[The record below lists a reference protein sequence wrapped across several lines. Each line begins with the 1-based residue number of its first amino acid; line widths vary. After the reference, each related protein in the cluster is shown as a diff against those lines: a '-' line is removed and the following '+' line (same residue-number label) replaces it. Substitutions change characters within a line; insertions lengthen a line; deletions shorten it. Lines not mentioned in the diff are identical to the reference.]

1 MAHYMRYIAT
11 DTREITLE
19 LLETALQAVDPFYHL
34 ECEANFAKFMYGDA
48 TYGRMSVSRPGD
60 EEFAEEIQDL
70 RAALKDIPYAESK
83 AARKV
88 FKFAETLVVLQVIW
102 ESRDDEST
110 LERIQPLWRWLLEN
124 RVGLLQVDN
133 AGYYGLHGLVVAMR

>member
-19 LLETALQAVDPFYHL
+19 LLETALQAVDPFYRL
-34 ECEANFAKFMYGDA
+34 QSEAGLAKLMYGDA

-70 RAALKDIPYAESK
+70 CAALKDIPYSTGK
-83 AARKV
+83 PARKV

-102 ESRDDEST
+102 ESRDNEST
-110 LERIQPLWRWLLEN
+110 LERIQPLWRWLLQN

-133 AGYYGLHGLVVAMR
+133 EGYYGIQGLVVAMR